1 MTERT
6 IKSMAIELAGKFY
19 EGKRSGRFRSM
30 DEMTVARRMMRRPG
44 DGALIEV
51 KVRVPFRQA
60 YPTAHSYAIA
70 HWPLFYEP
78 ARRCLVTMLALS
90 DEAVPPHLKEAIFEA
105 IKEDREKQMRNGG
118 RELFQVRELQG

>member
-6 IKSMAIELAGKFY
+6 IKSMAIELAGEFY

-30 DEMTVARRMMRRPG
+30 DELTTARRVMRRPQ

-51 KVRVPFRQA
+51 KIRIPFRRA
-60 YPTAHSYAIA
+60 YPTAHSYAVA
-70 HWPLFYEP
+70 HWPLFYES
-78 ARRCLVTMLALS
+78 ARQCLVTMLALP
-90 DEAVPPHLKEAIFEA
+90 DAKVPPHLKEAIFAA
-105 IKEDREKQMRNGG
+105 IKEDREKQNRYGG